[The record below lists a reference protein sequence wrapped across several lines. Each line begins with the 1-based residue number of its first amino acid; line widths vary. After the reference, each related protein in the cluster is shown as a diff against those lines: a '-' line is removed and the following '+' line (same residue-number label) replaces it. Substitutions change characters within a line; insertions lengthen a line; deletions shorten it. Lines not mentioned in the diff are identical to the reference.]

1 MQYFYSPPVG
11 LIDELPLGDPN
22 SLGSNWFL
30 KNSLT
35 LRSGLKDGFIHNEQ
49 GLADLPYKLSWPPAK
64 QKNLAN
70 LAGKTQNLANLADIN
85 SNLANLADIN
95 SNLANL
101 ADMN

>member
-1 MQYFYSPPVG
+1 M
-11 LIDELPLGDPN
+11 
-22 SLGSNWFL
+22 
-30 KNSLT
+30 
-35 LRSGLKDGFIHNEQ
+35 KDGFIHNEQ